1 MPSIISNEIKI
12 DFLVSM
18 VVKAI
23 CKKHFVLKGFHL
35 EVKSGYY
42 IITNQPKGLNIIF
55 INGRLNYISGYKGIY
70 EIIRGTSYIKCSNF
84 EM

>member
-1 MPSIISNEIKI
+1 M
-12 DFLVSM
+12 
-18 VVKAI
+18 
-23 CKKHFVLKGFHL
+23 

-70 EIIRGTSYIKCSNF
+70 EIIRGTSYIKCSHF
-84 EM
+84 EI